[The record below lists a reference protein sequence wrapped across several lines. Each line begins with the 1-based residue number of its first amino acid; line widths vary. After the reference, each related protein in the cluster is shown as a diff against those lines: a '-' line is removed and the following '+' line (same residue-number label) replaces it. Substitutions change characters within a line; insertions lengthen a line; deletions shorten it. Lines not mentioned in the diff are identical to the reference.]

1 MTAISPIRA
10 SLYHDNEWCSVKSH
24 KRGGIWR

>member
-10 SLYHDNEWCSVKSH
+10 SFTNTWTQERSFVFVFFCF
-24 KRGGIWR
+24 